1 MSKSN
6 AANLNL
12 ASDTTSAST
21 IGSLP
26 QRSQSAKPILSVR
39 DLHVEFRSDDRTTVA
54 VHSLDFDL
62 YPGQTLGIVG
72 ESGSGKTVTSLA
84 ILGLLPATTTTV
96 SGQSLLRIS
105 PNSDNTV
112 DLLPLSSRQMR
123 TYRGDRIAM
132 VFQEPSS
139 ALNPVYTC
147 GFQVMETILANEQVS
162 RTEARQRTLELFREV
177 QLPDPERM
185 LDRYPHQLSGGQ
197 MQRVTIAIAL
207 SCNPQILIADEPT
220 TALDVTV
227 QAEILRLMTDL
238 QQRRNMAILFITHDL
253 GVIAEIADRVVVM
266 YRGQRVEMGTVTDIF
281 ERPQSPYTKGLL
293 TCRPP
298 LNRRMKVLPTTADFM
313 QVSKNADGTLDIQE
327 KRAESVRQALL
338 DAEMTPAE
346 TEARLAKLQGEQPLV
361 KVQHLKTYFP
371 VRKGVFGRQT
381 GVVKAVDDVS
391 FDLFPGETLGLV
403 GESGCGKSTLGRSI
417 LQLIRPTSGTVL
429 YDGDDLVQLSNRRL
443 RSLRRELQII
453 FQDPFSSLDPRLSV
467 GASVIEPM
475 ELHGIGNRR
484 NRRDRAAE
492 LLEKVGLEG
501 DMLNRMP
508 HEFSG
513 GQRQRVCIARALAS
527 SPKLIICDESVSALD
542 VSVQAQV
549 LNLLKDLQAEFDL
562 TYLFISHD
570 LSVVKFISDRIMVMN
585 RGRIEEIA
593 PADEL
598 YANPTREYTRTLISA
613 IPGAEAA

>member
-1 MSKSN
+1 MSDPSV
-6 AANLNL
+6 ANLNL
-12 ASDTTSAST
+12 ADSNST
-21 IGSLP
+21 RAKPGSQSPLP
-26 QRSQSAKPILSVR
+26 QPILSVR
-39 DLHVEFRSDDRTTVA
+39 DLHVEFHSDDRTTIA

-62 YPGQTLGIVG
+62 YPGKTLGIVG

-84 ILGLLPATTTTV
+84 VLGLLPETTTI
-96 SGQSLLRIS
+96 SGQSLLRTS
-105 PNSDNTV
+105 TASDDTV
-112 DLLPLSSRQMR
+112 DLLQLSSRQMR
-123 TYRGDRIAM
+123 THRGDRIAM

-147 GFQVMETILANEQVS
+147 GFQVMETILANEHVS
-162 RTEARQRTLELFREV
+162 RAEARQRTLDLFREV

-227 QAEILRLMTDL
+227 QAEILRLMKAL

-266 YRGQRVEMGTVTDIF
+266 YRGQRVEMGTVSDIF
-281 ERPQSPYTKGLL
+281 QRPQSPYTKGLL

-298 LNRRMKVLPTTADFM
+298 LNRRMKVLPTTDDFM
-313 QVSKNADGTLDIQE
+313 QVSKNDDGTLDIQE

-338 DAEMTPAE
+338 DAEMTAAE
-346 TEARLAKLQGEQPLV
+346 TEARLVQLQGKRPLV
-361 KVQHLKTYFP
+361 QVQHLKTYFP
-371 VRKGVFGRQT
+371 IRKGVFGRQT
-381 GVVKAVDDVS
+381 GVVKAVDDIT

-429 YDGDDLVQLSNRRL
+429 YDGDDLVRLPHRKL
-443 RSLRRELQII
+443 RSLRKDLQII

-467 GASVIEPM
+467 GASVMEPM
-475 ELHGIGNRR
+475 DLHGIGD
-484 NRRDRAAE
+484 NRRDRRARAAE
-492 LLEKVGLEG
+492 LLEKVGLDG

-527 SPKLIICDESVSALD
+527 APKLIICDESVSALD

-585 RGRIEEIA
+585 RGHIEEIA

-598 YANPTREYTRTLISA
+598 YSNPTREYTRTLISA

>member
-1 MSKSN
+1 MK
-6 AANLNL
+6 
-12 ASDTTSAST
+12 
-21 IGSLP
+21 
-26 QRSQSAKPILSVR
+26 KPILSVR
-39 DLHVEFRSDDRTTVA
+39 NLQVAFRSDDRLTTA
-54 VHSLDFDL
+54 IHRLDFDL
-62 YPGQTLGIVG
+62 FPGQTLGIVG

-84 ILGLLPATTTTV
+84 VMGLLPATTAQV
-96 SGQSLLRIS
+96 SGQVLLREE
-105 PNSDNTV
+105 PERDRTT
-112 DLLPLSSRQMR
+112 DLLRLSPKQIRA
-123 TYRGDRIAM
+123 YRGNRIAM
-132 VFQEPSS
+132 VFQEPTS

-147 GFQVMETILANEQVS
+147 GFQVIETILANEKVS
-162 RTEARQRTLELFREV
+162 RVEARQRTIDLFREV

-207 SCNPQILIADEPT
+207 SCNPEILIADEPT

-227 QAEILRLMTDL
+227 QAEILRLMKTL
-238 QQRRNMAILFITHDL
+238 QQRRNMAIIFITHDL
-253 GVIAEIADRVVVM
+253 GVIAEIADDVVVM
-266 YRGQRVEMGTVTDIF
+266 YRGQRVETGTVSSIF

-298 LNRRMKVLPTTADFM
+298 LERRMKVLPTTADFM
-313 QVSKNADGTLDIQE
+313 QVTQNADGTLNIQE
-327 KRAESVRQALL
+327 KQASSVRQALL
-338 DAEMTPAE
+338 NAAMTPAE
-346 TEARLAKLQGEQPLV
+346 AETRLARLQGQKPLLQ
-361 KVQHLKTYFP
+361 VQHLKTYFP
-371 VRKGVFGRQT
+371 VRQGLFGQQT
-381 GVVKAVDDVS
+381 GLVKAVDDVS

-429 YDGDDLVQLSNRRL
+429 YDGDDLVQLSSRRL

-453 FQDPFSSLDPRLSV
+453 FQDPFSSLDPRLTV
-467 GASVIEPM
+467 GASVMEPM
-475 ELHGIGNRR
+475 VLHGIGR
-484 NRRDRAAE
+484 NRADRKAKAAE
-492 LLEKVGLEG
+492 LLEKVGMEG

-527 SPKLIICDESVSALD
+527 APKLIICDESVSALD

-562 TYLFISHD
+562 SYLFISHD
-570 LSVVKFISDRIMVMN
+570 LSVVKFISDRIVVMN

-593 PADEL
+593 PAEEL
-598 YANPTREYTRTLISA
+598 YANPTKEYTRSLISA
-613 IPGAEAA
+613 IPGVKAA

>member
-1 MSKSN
+1 M
-6 AANLNL
+6 
-12 ASDTTSAST
+12 TE
-21 IGSLP
+21 
-26 QRSQSAKPILSVR
+26 PILRVR
-39 DLHVEFRSDDRTTVA
+39 DLRVEFRAEDRITTA
-54 VHSLDFDL
+54 VRSLDFDL
-62 YPGQTLGIVG
+62 FPRQTLGIVG

-84 ILGLLPATTTTV
+84 VMGLLPATTAVV
-96 SGQSLLRIS
+96 SGQALLRQS
-105 PNSDNTV
+105 PDSDDTV
-112 DLLPLSSRQMR
+112 NLLELSSQQMR
-123 TYRGDRIAM
+123 AYRGDRIAM

-147 GFQVMETILANEQVS
+147 GFQVMETILANEKVS
-162 RTEARQRTLELFREV
+162 RGEARQRTLELFREV
-177 QLPDPERM
+177 QLPDPEGM
-185 LDRYPHQLSGGQ
+185 LNRYPHQLSGGQ

-207 SCNPQILIADEPT
+207 SCNPEILIADEPT

-227 QAEILRLMTDL
+227 QAEILRLMKDL

-253 GVIAEIADRVVVM
+253 GVIAEIADSVAVM
-266 YRGQRVEMGTVTDIF
+266 YRGQRVEMGRVVDIF

-298 LNRRMKVLPTTADFM
+298 LDRRMKLLPTTADFM
-313 QVSKNADGTLDIQE
+313 QVTPKADGTLEIKE
-327 KRAESVRQALL
+327 KQAGSVRQTLL

-346 TEARLAKLQGEQPLV
+346 TEARLAGLRGKQPLLQ
-361 KVQHLKTYFP
+361 VQHLKTHFP

-391 FDLFPGETLGLV
+391 FNLYPGETLGLV

-417 LQLIRPTSGTVL
+417 LQLIRPTGGTVL
-429 YDGDDLVQLSNRRL
+429 YDGDDLVQLSVRRL

-467 GASVIEPM
+467 GASVMEPM
-475 ELHGIGNRR
+475 ELHGIGR
-484 NRRDRAAE
+484 NRAERRAKAAE

-501 DMLNRMP
+501 EMLKRMP

-562 TYLFISHD
+562 SYLFISHD

-585 RGRIEEIA
+585 RGQIEEIA
-593 PADEL
+593 PAEEL
-598 YANPTREYTRTLISA
+598 YAHPKKDYTRSLIAA
-613 IPGAEAA
+613 IPGAAAA

>member
-1 MSKSN
+1 M
-6 AANLNL
+6 
-12 ASDTTSAST
+12 TE
-21 IGSLP
+21 
-26 QRSQSAKPILSVR
+26 PILRVR
-39 DLHVEFRSDDRTTVA
+39 DLRVEFRSEDRITTA
-54 VHSLDFDL
+54 VRSLDFDL
-62 YPGQTLGIVG
+62 FPRQTLGIVG

-84 ILGLLPATTTTV
+84 VMGLLPATTAVV
-96 SGQSLLRIS
+96 SGQALLRQS
-105 PNSDNTV
+105 PDSDDTIN
-112 DLLPLSSRQMR
+112 LLELSSRQMR
-123 TYRGDRIAM
+123 AYRGDRIAM

-147 GFQVMETILANEQVS
+147 GFQVMETILANEKVS
-162 RTEARQRTLELFREV
+162 RGEARQRTLDLFREV
-177 QLPDPERM
+177 QLPDPEDM
-185 LDRYPHQLSGGQ
+185 LNRYPHQLSGGQ

-207 SCNPQILIADEPT
+207 SCNPEILIADEPT

-227 QAEILRLMTDL
+227 QAEILRLMKDL

-253 GVIAEIADRVVVM
+253 GVIAEIADSVAVM
-266 YRGQRVEMGTVTDIF
+266 YRGQRVEMGRVVDIF

-298 LNRRMKVLPTTADFM
+298 LDRRMKLLPTTADFM
-313 QVSKNADGTLDIQE
+313 QVTPKADGSLEIKE
-327 KRAESVRQALL
+327 KQAGSVRQTLL

-346 TEARLAKLQGEQPLV
+346 TEVRLAGLRGKQPLLQ
-361 KVQHLKTYFP
+361 VQHLKTYFP

-381 GVVKAVDDVS
+381 GVFKAVDDVS
-391 FDLFPGETLGLV
+391 FNLYPGETLGLV

-417 LQLIRPTSGTVL
+417 LQLIRPTGGTVL
-429 YDGDDLVQLSNRRL
+429 YDGDDLVQLSVRRL

-467 GASVIEPM
+467 GASVMEPM
-475 ELHGIGNRR
+475 ELHGIGHNRAE
-484 NRRDRAAE
+484 RRKKAAE

-501 DMLNRMP
+501 EMLKRMP

-562 TYLFISHD
+562 SYLFISHD

-585 RGRIEEIA
+585 RGQIEEIA
-593 PADEL
+593 PAEEL
-598 YANPTREYTRTLISA
+598 YAHPKKDYTRSLIAA
-613 IPGAEAA
+613 IPGAAAA